1 MNKKIILVVVVAVI
15 IVGGILIF
23 KGPSD
28 DPSHG
33 NSTTG
38 GVVPGDENKLAEDTN
53 DEVLSDNICKAFSK
67 EYVAT
72 NTGLNIISAEV
83 KSGEGAKNSVCY
95 YYVEGKS
102 YAPVL
107 TVGKY
112 ENNVETEKQKYANEK
127 YYPGWRVLT
136 DSRISMEHF
145 ITYNEVQQLNDIY
158 LIKGEN
164 EYYRITLYSLQALRG
179 SQMIELASQII
190 SKIN

>member
-1 MNKKIILVVVVAVI
+1 MKNKIILAIVIVVVV
-15 IVGGILIF
+15 VGGILLF
-23 KGPSD
+23 KGSSD

-38 GVVPGDENKLAEDTN
+38 GVVPGDENLLTEEN
-53 DEVLSDNICKAFSK
+53 NEVLSDNICKAFSK

-72 NTGLNIISAEV
+72 NTGLNIVSTEV
-83 KSGEGAKNSVCY
+83 KSGEGAKDSVCY
-95 YYVEGKS
+95 YYIEGKK

-107 TVGKY
+107 TIGKY
-112 ENNVETEKQKYANEK
+112 ENNVSTEKQKYADEK

-158 LIKGEN
+158 LIKGKN
-164 EYYRITLYSLQALRG
+164 EYYRITLYSLQMLRG
-179 SQMIELASQII
+179 SQMIELALQIA

>member
-1 MNKKIILVVVVAVI
+1 MKNKIILAIVIVVVV
-15 IVGGILIF
+15 VGGILLF
-23 KGPSD
+23 KGSSD

-38 GVVPGDENKLAEDTN
+38 GVVPGDENLLTEEN
-53 DEVLSDNICKAFSK
+53 NEVLSDSICKAFSK

-72 NTGLNIISAEV
+72 NTGLNIVSTEV
-83 KSGEGAKNSVCY
+83 KSGEGAKDSVCY
-95 YYVEGKS
+95 YYIEGKK

-107 TVGKY
+107 TIGKY
-112 ENNVETEKQKYANEK
+112 ENNVSTEKQKYADEK

-158 LIKGEN
+158 LIKGKN
-164 EYYRITLYSLQALRG
+164 EYYRITLYSLQMLRG
-179 SQMIELASQII
+179 SQMIELALQIA